1 MNPYTVTPVTL
12 SLHAFALRQR
22 QEPRRH
28 AKRLYAQVSLI
39 VVPMVMF
46 AGPFGLSSIISS
58 ATSRG
63 TRLQPHKEQVSSWPK
78 RNVHAERT
86 GFARA
91 QYIADTSAGSAGT
104 NTSSSTPT
112 ARSA

>member
-46 AGPFGLSSIISS
+46 AGARTVWI
-58 ATSRG
+58 
-63 TRLQPHKEQVSSWPK
+63 V
-78 RNVHAERT
+78 VHHFL
-86 GFARA
+86 GH
-91 QYIADTSAGSAGT
+91 
-104 NTSSSTPT
+104 
-112 ARSA
+112 